1 MGNAFTE
8 FGLLD
13 RVGASLANAVWLE
26 VTSSAPIGGGEQPI
40 FPGPGD
46 APPVPEQFQQH
57 GTEHGFAILG
67 AFALAD
73 ANHHAGAVDVGGAE
87 GNGFGDAEPGAVA
100 KHEHG
105 AVARAGHVQ
114 EELEHLV
121 GADHRRED
129 DRHFGARELA
139 AGPLLAE
146 RDGIE
151 KLSGGG
157 ETIGAL
163 GAQALLSKQ
172 VGLVFDD
179 MVRPELVGR
188 SVEEL
193 CIPGE
198 IMDITTLSLVGEVA
212 RLHVEKHA
220 SA

>member
-1 MGNAFTE
+1 MST
-8 FGLLD
+8 
-13 RVGASLANAVWLE
+13 
-26 VTSSAPIGGGEQPI
+26 
-40 FPGPGD
+40 
-46 APPVPEQFQQH
+46 
-57 GTEHGFAILG
+57 
-67 AFALAD
+67 
-73 ANHHAGAVDVGGAE
+73 
-87 GNGFGDAEPGAVA
+87 
-100 KHEHG
+100 
-105 AVARAGHVQ
+105 VARAGHVQ

-129 DRHFGARELA
+129 DRHFGAGELA
-139 AGPLLAE
+139 AGPLFAE

-157 ETIGAL
+157 ETIRAL
-163 GAQALLSKQ
+163 RAQALLPKQ

-179 MVRPELVGR
+179 MVDDMVRPELVGW
-188 SVEEL
+188 SVEEF